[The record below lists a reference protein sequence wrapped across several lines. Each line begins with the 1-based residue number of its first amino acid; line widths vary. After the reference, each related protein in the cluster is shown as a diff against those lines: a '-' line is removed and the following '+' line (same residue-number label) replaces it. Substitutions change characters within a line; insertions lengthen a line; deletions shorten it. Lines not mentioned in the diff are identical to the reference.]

1 MEADDADRVES
12 TPDWQR
18 RAVDRSVGT
27 ARSRALDRSAR
38 FLAVA
43 VELMNER
50 ESFDFTVQ
58 ELVDRAGL
66 SLRSFYQHFASKD
79 DLLLAL
85 YEEQMTHF
93 TARVSKD
100 VGAEGD
106 PLTRLDRL
114 IRAFLSRVRR
124 SPAVGI
130 RALTEFHL
138 MLAVSD
144 PTSFERASAPQIELF
159 IPVIEEGVASGV
171 FRADLDPRY
180 MATLINTTLV
190 SIVEMGIFHIEHAG
204 EPLTDNHVV
213 SWCSA
218 ALVAHP

>member
-1 MEADDADRVES
+1 VAAS
-12 TPDWQR
+12 TPAWQR

-50 ESFDFTVQ
+50 ASIDFTVQ
-58 ELVDRAGL
+58 ELVDQTGL
-66 SLRSFYQHFASKD
+66 SLRAFYQHFASKD

-93 TARVSKD
+93 TARVKAE
-100 VGAEGD
+100 VGEDGD
-106 PLTRLDRL
+106 PAAKLERL
-114 IRAFLSRVRR
+114 IRALLSRVRR
-124 SPAVGI
+124 SPAIGI

-138 MLAVSD
+138 KLAVSD
-144 PTSFERASAPQIELF
+144 PASFERASAPQIELF
-159 IPVIEEGVASGV
+159 LPVIEEGVASGS
-171 FRADLDPRY
+171 FRADLDPHS
-180 MATLINTTLV
+180 MAILINTTLAA
-190 SIVEMGIFHIEHAG
+190 IVEMGIFSIEHAG
-204 EPLTDNHVV
+204 EPLTDDHVV

-218 ALVAHP
+218 ALLAQP

>member
-1 MEADDADRVES
+1 MEANEPDPAAA
-12 TPDWQR
+12 TPAWQR

-27 ARSRALDRSAR
+27 ARTRALDRSAK
-38 FLAVA
+38 FLGVA

-50 ESFDFTVQ
+50 GSFDFTVQ

-93 TARVSKD
+93 TARVSAD
-100 VGAEGD
+100 VGDETD
-106 PLTRLDRL
+106 PTARLNRL
-114 IRAFLSRVRR
+114 IRAFLARVRR
-124 SPAVGI
+124 SPAIGI

-138 MLAVSD
+138 KLAVSD
-144 PTSFERASAPQIELF
+144 PASYERTSAPQIELF
-159 IPVIEEGVASGV
+159 TPVIEQGVASGA

-180 MATLINTTLV
+180 MAMLINTTLV
-190 SIVEMGIFHIEHAG
+190 SIVEMGIFHIEYSG
-204 EPLTDNHVV
+204 EPLTDDHVV
-213 SWCSA
+213 SWCTA
-218 ALVAHP
+218 ALVANR